1 MSSHRV
7 ASELTIH
14 VSGADAGIS
23 PRIGLVDDANHR
35 IGSTGAPSDIC
46 SMGLF
51 FFESRRVA
59 PVSHR
64 LIHRIVHSNL

>member
-51 FFESRRVA
+51 FRVA
-59 PVSHR
+59 PSR
-64 LIHRIVHSNL
+64 ARIPQAYPPYRPQ